1 MDSLRNACRNR
12 SAYISVLVAFALV
25 PSLAC
30 AQNPVAVAELETFIR
45 AEQARQGIPG
55 IAIAVVSGDSVVW
68 QKGFGTTSVE
78 GGASASAIGPETLFQ
93 IGSLTKTFTATA
105 ILKATVERRF
115 DLDRPVGK
123 YVRELN
129 PCIAAI
135 TTEQLLRHNGGLKD
149 EPDEYGP
156 HDEGALFAYAQTW
169 GADYCLLPPGT
180 AYSYSNS
187 GFALAGLTLQQALG
201 KPYAELMR
209 ELVFE
214 PLGMSRATFSPTVAM
229 SYPFSLGHRK
239 QPDKPVTVVRPVA
252 DDARLWPAGEIWTSA
267 AEVARFAIALL
278 NDGKLGGA
286 QALPAGLF
294 AQLSRARAEVPAI
307 EEQYGYGLALG
318 KYRGLSRVGHGGT
331 MPGFSVQLQMIPERR
346 LGVIVLTNLE
356 TSQIDPLV
364 AHAFDAFLPAADVGK
379 PQAEMAGGKP
389 GRVALP
395 PEPERYLGSYSNPQ
409 RWTLEIAKNDRQ
421 LVLKMFGREFPLEM
435 IDEDRFLLHF
445 PGHEKPELLVI
456 GPRGK
461 EGAGYVQF
469 YVWAFARVKG

>member
-1 MDSLRNACRNR
+1 MNTLRNLRRNR
-12 SAYISVLVAFALV
+12 QTLIGVLFAFA

-30 AQNPVAVAELETFIR
+30 AQNPAAVAELETFVR

-55 IAIAVVSGDSVVW
+55 IAIAVVSEDSVVW
-68 QKGFGTTSVE
+68 QKGFGVASAE
-78 GGASASAIGPETLFQ
+78 GGASAAAIGPETLFQ
-93 IGSLTKTFTATA
+93 IGSLTKAFTATA
-105 ILKATVERRF
+105 ILKAASEGRF
-115 DLDRPVGK
+115 DLDRPMGK
-123 YVRELN
+123 YVADLN
-129 PCIAAI
+129 PCIAAV
-135 TTEQLLRHNGGLKD
+135 TTEQLLRHSAGLKD

-156 HDEGALFAYAQTW
+156 HDEGALLAYAKTW
-169 GADYCLLPPGT
+169 GTDYCLLPPGT
-180 AYSYSNS
+180 VYSYSNS
-187 GFALAGLTLQQALG
+187 GFALAGLALQQALG
-201 KPYAELMR
+201 KPYAELVK

-214 PLGMSRATFSPTVAM
+214 PVGMSRATFSPTLAM

-267 AEVARFAIALL
+267 SEVARLVIAFL
-278 NDGKLGGA
+278 NDGKVGGA

-294 AQLSRARAEVPAI
+294 AQISKARAEVPAI

-318 KYRGLSRVGHGGT
+318 RYRGLARVGHGGT
-331 MPGFSVQLQMIPERR
+331 MPGFSVQLQMIPERH

-364 AHAFDAFLPAADVGK
+364 AHAFDAFLPTEDVGK
-379 PQAEMAGGKP
+379 PQAPIAEGKP
-389 GRVALP
+389 AQVALP
-395 PEPERYLGSYSNPQ
+395 PDADRYLGSYTNPR
-409 RWTLEIAKNDRQ
+409 RWTLEVTKNDRQ

-435 IDEDRFLLHF
+435 IDENRFLLHF
-445 PGHEKPELLVI
+445 PGREKPELLIV

-461 EGAGYVQF
+461 DGAGYVQF

>member
-1 MDSLRNACRNR
+1 MNTLRSSRRNR
-12 SAYISVLVAFALV
+12 ASFGLLAALLVA

-30 AQNPVAVAELETFIR
+30 AQSPAAVAELEAFLR

-68 QKGFGTTSVE
+68 QKGFGV
-78 GGASASAIGPETLFQ
+78 ASAEAGDSRLTVTPETLFQ
-93 IGSLTKTFTATA
+93 IGSLTKAFTATA
-105 ILKATVERRF
+105 ILKAASLGRF
-115 DLDRPVGK
+115 DLDRPAGE
-123 YVRELN
+123 YVKELN

-135 TTEQLLRHNGGLKD
+135 TTEQLLRHSGGLKD

-156 HDEGALFAYAQTW
+156 HDEGALLAYAQTW

-201 KPYAELMR
+201 KPYAELMK

-239 QPDKPVTVVRPVA
+239 QPDMPATVVRPVA
-252 DDARLWPAGEIWTSA
+252 DDARLWPAGEIWTNA

-294 AQLSRARAEVPAI
+294 AQLSKARAEVPAI

-318 KYRGLSRVGHGGT
+318 QYRGLFRVGHSGT
-331 MPGFSVQLQMIPERR
+331 MPGFSVQLQMIPVRR
-346 LGVIVLTNLE
+346 LAVIVLTNLE

-364 AHAFDAFLPAADVGK
+364 AHAFDAFLPAADVEK
-379 PQAEMAGGKP
+379 AQAEVAEGKP
-389 GRVALP
+389 GSAALP
-395 PEPERYLGSYSNPQ
+395 PDTNLYLGSYTNPR
-409 RWTLEIAKNDRQ
+409 RWTLEVAKNDRQ
-421 LVLKMFGREFPLEM
+421 LILKMFGREFPLEM

-445 PGHEKPELLVI
+445 PGREKPELLVI

-461 EGAGYVQF
+461 DGAAYVQF